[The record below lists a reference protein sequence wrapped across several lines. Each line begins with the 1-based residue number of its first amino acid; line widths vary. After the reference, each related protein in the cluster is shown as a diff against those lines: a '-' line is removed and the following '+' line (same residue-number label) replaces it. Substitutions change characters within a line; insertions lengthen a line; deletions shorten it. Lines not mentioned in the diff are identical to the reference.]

1 MTEPVESIEMSDQ
14 DERDLEKLLAEGNPP
29 EFHPVLEVWREVLK
43 PATEL
48 AKEKVTPQWAS
59 KMVATYP
66 RVEFADMELMQHLYF
81 AKIGE
86 LAEILDAEIATDKD
100 CLTYRTP
107 EEDVEENSD
116 HYKNLLRDWQLAFLQ
131 WEMDWETTS
140 PTAPVELAAIS
151 EVHKMFFGQTG
162 LTAYLDNIKF
172 EFTEEDQQSLA
183 QALMDLRDPQVMKD
197 E

>member
-1 MTEPVESIEMSDQ
+1 MTEPVESIEMSTK
-14 DERDLEKLLAEGNPP
+14 DEEDLQKLLSEGTEP
-29 EFHPVLEVWREVLK
+29 EFHPVLEVWREVLR
-43 PATEL
+43 PAAEL

-66 RVEFADMELMQHLYF
+66 KVEFADMELMQHLYF
-81 AKIGE
+81 SKIGE
-86 LAEILDAEIATDKD
+86 LAEVLDAEIATDKD
-100 CLTYRTP
+100 CLTYRSA
-107 EEDVEENSD
+107 EEDAEENSD
-116 HYKNLLRDWQLAFLQ
+116 HYKNLLRDWQLTFMQ
-131 WEMDWETTS
+131 WELDWETTS

-172 EFTEEDQQSLA
+172 EFTEEDSTNLAESLMA
-183 QALMDLRDPQVMKD
+183 LRDTQVMKD